1 MPEVVS
7 KAEFP
12 HRLGVSKARVSQY
25 CGDGLPVRP
34 DGRIDLDRATAWVRN
49 NVLNTEANGFSPMG
63 QDHARERA
71 RLMRAK
77 ASMAELELA
86 RLRRELLPADEV
98 EAGWAQ
104 AIGRSRA
111 LLLGIPPGVSGEIVM
126 LVRGEP
132 DDDLADRL
140 VRERLTRDI
149 DAALSELADTSADGA
164 DDDDDDG
171 NAG

>member
-7 KAEFP
+7 KAEFSR
-12 HRLGVSKARVSQY
+12 RLGVSKARVSQY
-25 CGDGLPVRP
+25 LADGLPVRP
-34 DGRIDLDRATAWVRN
+34 DGRLDLDRASAWVRA
-49 NVLNTEANGFSPMG
+49 NVANTEANGYAPLG
-63 QDHARERA
+63 HDHARERS

-111 LLLGIPPGVSGEIVM
+111 LLLGIPPGVAAEIVVA
-126 LVRGEP
+126 VRSEP
-132 DDDLADRL
+132 DDELAERL

-149 DAALSELADTSADGA
+149 DAALSELADTSAA
-164 DDDDDDG
+164 DDDDA
-171 NAG
+171 AGG